1 LGGKKETAMG
11 QPLKYLSVNGF
22 KSIRTV
28 TDFELKN
35 LNIIVGAN
43 GAEKERSAEQLKTA
57 I

>member
-1 LGGKKETAMG
+1 MG

-43 GAEKERSAEQLKTA
+43 SAEKERSAEQLKTA

>member
-1 LGGKKETAMG
+1 
-11 QPLKYLSVNGF
+11 
-22 KSIRTV
+22 V